1 MKHEVFK
8 KMLIMINEHKESE
21 REEKMPRLEEEKNS
35 REVTTPM
42 LIQLDEHAEELYKG
56 LTKVLED
63 QAVISE
69 AMCRRL
75 IIVLEKILRLRGNE
89 NSRN

>member
-1 MKHEVFK
+1 
-8 KMLIMINEHKESE
+8 MLIMINEHKESE
-21 REEKMPRLEEEKNS
+21 REEKMPKLGEEKSS
-35 REVTTPM
+35 REIAPM
-42 LIQLDEHAEELYKG
+42 LTQLDEQAEELYKG

-75 IIVLEKILRLRGNE
+75 ITVLEKIRVQRNE
-89 NSRN
+89 NSQN

>member
-1 MKHEVFK
+1 
-8 KMLIMINEHKESE
+8 MLIMINEHKESE
-21 REEKMPRLEEEKNS
+21 REEKMPKLGEEKSS
-35 REVTTPM
+35 REIAPM
-42 LIQLDEHAEELYKG
+42 LTQLDEQAEELYKG

-75 IIVLEKILRLRGNE
+75 ITVLEKIQVQRNE
-89 NSRN
+89 NSQN

>member
-1 MKHEVFK
+1 
-8 KMLIMINEHKESE
+8 MLIMINEHKESE
-21 REEKMPRLEEEKNS
+21 REEKMPKLGEEKSS
-35 REVTTPM
+35 REIAPM
-42 LIQLDEHAEELYKG
+42 LTQLDEQAEELYKG

-75 IIVLEKILRLRGNE
+75 ITVLEKILRVQKNE
-89 NSRN
+89 NSQN